1 MSLNFLRFSRILLS
15 RKIKFREIIAMP
27 HLLYCT
33 IDIRVNERDWK
44 LPFAAGNASYPIP
57 QIF

>member
-1 MSLNFLRFSRILLS
+1 M
-15 RKIKFREIIAMP
+15 AQ
-27 HLLYCT
+27 CVGGC

>member
-1 MSLNFLRFSRILLS
+1 MNAQMSAS
-15 RKIKFREIIAMP
+15 IAFCIRCRLGEGVQM
-27 HLLYCT
+27 HQQI

>member
-1 MSLNFLRFSRILLS
+1 MRWSQG
-15 RKIKFREIIAMP
+15 KTK
-27 HLLYCT
+27 
-33 IDIRVNERDWK
+33 VNERDWK